1 MNDNNNGIVYTITKQ
16 PSMRNNVWYGNQT
29 DGYCGIDRA
38 FYSCHSNTIEKLGR
52 KTSDYNNY
60 NDFMGDIKD
69 EFDED
74 REEKK
79 LFQWPQSSQT
89 ELFSN
94 DTLRLENDNEKCIGI
109 LV

>member
-1 MNDNNNGIVYTITKQ
+1 
-16 PSMRNNVWYGNQT
+16 
-29 DGYCGIDRA
+29 
-38 FYSCHSNTIEKLGR
+38 
-52 KTSDYNNY
+52 
-60 NDFMGDIKD
+60 MGDIKD